1 MARTAIATDSNSGI
15 TQSQAKELGVFVLPM
30 PFFMRGKIQFEDI
43 DLTQEQFYEILA
55 EDAAVSTSQPSPGDL
70 MDFWNKILEEYDD
83 IVYIPMSSG
92 LSASCDTATVLS
104 EDYEGKVQVVNNQ
117 RISVTQQQSVLDA
130 KKMANRGVAA
140 KDIKAILEEDALD
153 ASIYIMV
160 DTLKYLKKGGR
171 VTPAAAMIG
180 TVLNIKPVLTIQGE
194 KLDAFEKARGV
205 KQALIRDKRYEQ
217 LYLLPSAQTRDKT
230 SVTPEQMKK
239 LCDELKQSFDFVL
252 LDCPAGIEQG
262 FANAV
267 AGANKAIVVTT
278 PEVSAIRDADR
289 IIGLLEAQ
297 DLRDIS
303 LVINRIRPDM
313 VKRGEMMSVDDVQ
326 EILAVPLLGIL
337 PDDEQV
343 VIATNQGEA
352 IAGSGSKAGEAFTN
366 ISHRILGESVP
377 YLDLDSKKGFFRRVF
392 GR

>member
-43 DLTQEQFYEILA
+43 DLIQEQFYEILA

-92 LSASCDTATVLS
+92 LSTSCDTATVLS

-153 ASIYIMV
+153 ASIY
-160 DTLKYLKKGGR
+160 
-171 VTPAAAMIG
+171 TPAAAMIG

-205 KQALIRDKRYEQ
+205 KQAKKAMIKAMKKDMDKRFAKER
-217 LYLLPSAQTRDKT
+217 A
-230 SVTPEQMKK
+230 
-239 LCDELKQSFDFVL
+239 
-252 LDCPAGIEQG
+252 AGIMG
-262 FANAV
+262 LHIAYTANDKEVIDGWIVEVKEAFPDFEVDGHPLSLSV
-267 AGANKAIVVTT
+267 ACHIGPGALAIAC
-278 PEVSAIRDADR
+278 EKKSAI
-289 IIGLLEAQ
+289 
-297 DLRDIS
+297 S
-303 LVINRIRPDM
+303 
-313 VKRGEMMSVDDVQ
+313 
-326 EILAVPLLGIL
+326 
-337 PDDEQV
+337 
-343 VIATNQGEA
+343 
-352 IAGSGSKAGEAFTN
+352 
-366 ISHRILGESVP
+366 
-377 YLDLDSKKGFFRRVF
+377 
-392 GR
+392 